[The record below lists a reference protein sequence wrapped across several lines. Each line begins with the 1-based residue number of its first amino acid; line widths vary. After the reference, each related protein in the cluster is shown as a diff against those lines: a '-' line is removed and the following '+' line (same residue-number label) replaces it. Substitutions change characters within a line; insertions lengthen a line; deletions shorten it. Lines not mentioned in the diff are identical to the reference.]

1 MCNSGGSMK
10 FLQPAACEIMT
21 RNQMGIMFGRGVVG
35 LALMAWSFS
44 YLVSIPLLGFSMLG
58 ISILLLKGCPACW
71 GMHMVNLM
79 RSSAKVKIVVT
90 DEALNIENK
99 IVRRK
104 YQPKDMA
111 EHLFPQEDVARF
123 RGAQQQMEGSASPAS
138 SEKKKSYVC

>member
-1 MCNSGGSMK
+1 MK
-10 FLQPAACEIMT
+10 ILQPEACEIIT
-21 RNQMGIMFGRGVVG
+21 RNQMGMMFVRGVVG

-44 YLVSIPLLGFSMLG
+44 YLVSIPFLGFSMLG

-79 RSSAKVKIVVT
+79 RSSAKAKTVIT
-90 DEALNIENK
+90 DEALNVENK
-99 IVRRK
+99 TERRK

-123 RGAQQQMEGSASPAS
+123 LGAQQQMEGSASPAS
-138 SEKKKSYVC
+138 SEKKELHVC

>member
-1 MCNSGGSMK
+1 MN

-44 YLVSIPLLGFSMLG
+44 YIVSIPLLGFSILG

-79 RSSAKVKIVVT
+79 RSYAKAKIVVT
-90 DEALNIENK
+90 DEALNIENE

-138 SEKKKSYVC
+138 SASSEKKKLHVC

>member
-1 MCNSGGSMK
+1 MK
-10 FLQPAACEIMT
+10 ILQPETCEIMT
-21 RNQMGIMFGRGVVG
+21 RNQMGIMFVRGVVG
-35 LALMAWSFS
+35 LTLMAWSFS

-58 ISILLLKGCPACW
+58 ISILMLKGCPACW

-79 RSSAKVKIVVT
+79 RSSAKEKTLVT
-90 DEALNIENK
+90 DEVPNVENK
-99 IVRRK
+99 KVRRK

-138 SEKKKSYVC
+138 SEKKECHVC

>member
-1 MCNSGGSMK
+1 MK

-21 RNQMGIMFGRGVVG
+21 RNQMGIMFVRGVVG

-44 YLVSIPLLGFSMLG
+44 YLASIPLLGFSMLG

-79 RSSAKVKIVVT
+79 RSSAKAKIVVT
-90 DEALNIENK
+90 DEALNLENK

-138 SEKKKSYVC
+138 SEKKKLHVC